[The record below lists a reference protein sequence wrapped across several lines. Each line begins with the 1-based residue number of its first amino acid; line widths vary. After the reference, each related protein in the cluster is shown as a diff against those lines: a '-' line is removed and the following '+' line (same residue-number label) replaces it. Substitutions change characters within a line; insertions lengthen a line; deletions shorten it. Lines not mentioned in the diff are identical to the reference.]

1 MALVGR
7 REQFLVLCRP
17 FGLGAGPFA
26 VVLGAAFPTAFG
38 QGSVGLLPIAFFTSE
53 GVCDHTPRFMTGL
66 FADDAHTGSA
76 GRFLCLGIGCLQ
88 AALPPRF
95 REGPQ
100 CSSFSLW
107 VYNPPIRP
115 LVWKVFDLRIQE
127 SPKWWP
133 GSSNMA
139 ARPFCADPSPLATH
153 ESM

>member
-7 REQFLVLCRP
+7 REQFLVLCQP
-17 FGLGAGPFA
+17 FGLGPGPFA

-66 FADDAHTGSA
+66 FADDAHPGSA
-76 GRFLCLGIGCLQ
+76 GRFLCLEIGCLQ
-88 AALPPRF
+88 AALPPRS
-95 REGPQ
+95 Q

-107 VYNPPIRP
+107 VYHPPIRP

-133 GSSNMA
+133 G
-139 ARPFCADPSPLATH
+139 ADPSPLATH